1 LGGQRGLALA
11 SGATVFFA
19 VTLAR
24 GGPWDWS
31 RDLRDQQGFE
41 QHARFMDALVEDGFI
56 LLGGPLALER
66 EVLHIVRAA
75 SEDEVRRRLA
85 ADLWHQNGMLS
96 VSSIRSW
103 TVLLDGLGLIRSES
117 PR

>member
-1 LGGQRGLALA
+1 MI
-11 SGATVFFA
+11 FA

-31 RDLRDQQGFE
+31 CGLREQQGFE
-41 QHARFMDALVEDGFI
+41 QHAQFMDALVDEGFI

-66 EVLHIVRAA
+66 EVLHIVRAR
-75 SEDEVRRRLA
+75 SEQELRDRLS
-85 ADLWHQNGMLS
+85 ADPWHRNGMLT

-103 TVLLDGLGLIRSES
+103 TVLLDGLGLNAGEV
-117 PR
+117 PG